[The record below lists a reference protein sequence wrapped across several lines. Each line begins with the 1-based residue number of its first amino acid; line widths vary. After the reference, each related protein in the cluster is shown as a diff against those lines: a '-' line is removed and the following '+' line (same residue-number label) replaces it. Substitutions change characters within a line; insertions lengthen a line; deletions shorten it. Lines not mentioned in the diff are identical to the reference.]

1 MRCRGSDT
9 MPPSSRLRE
18 GLNSVLPA
26 MRSAPGDAKMSI
38 TSKIVLS
45 ALLVGITVPAFAQ
58 GGLASSATG
67 TSITTQKPATAKST
81 SVHKVASSTDA
92 TKPAAPAASVNT
104 GVSSSTKPA
113 AKPELGKT
121 DSAKIESV
129 KPTGSTGAAVNS
141 GATVN
146 TGNVKPMTPATG
158 AVTPAPKNPP
168 CAARF
173 AVKSCSPRSPAPYPG
188 GWTAGRSAWH
198 PIALI
203 RPAGRIPART
213 RRIQGPQMD
222 SLPANPAFGFGAS
235 FATLAKQDGLI
246 ELDRAFLAGLQD
258 SDPELL
264 DRLLTARAAPEQL
277 DAKAEGELVVA
288 LGAPF
293 GRFLAELFGIE
304 TETARVGQITAA
316 LDVIHTCKRL
326 FVQRQA
332 VKKYADVAGFDGAAL
347 RAELEG
353 LIGAPLTEGVFANAV
368 TAWEA
373 EGRAEPLDLAMRYA
387 AWATLSA
394 EGRAH
399 HKGGTLFRVPK
410 KLDFA
415 NLVHM
420 DTVERDGVLMKRLPE
435 HDWRQRDGFA
445 LTDAGMNTQ
454 QALDQMNYCIWCHT
468 QSKDSCSKGL
478 RDRKTGAF
486 QKSHFGVTLAGCPLD
501 EKISEM
507 HKLRAEGHLLGAFA
521 TIAIDNP
528 MMAATGH
535 RICND
540 CMKACV
546 YQKQEP
552 VDIPQ
557 AETSILRDVLGLPW
571 GFEIYALVTRWNPLN
586 IRRPLPRPDSGRK
599 VLVVGLGP
607 AGFTL
612 SHHLMNDG
620 HTVVAVDGLKIEPLG
635 FDPRT
640 PVRDA
645 ATLFEN
651 LDDRIMAGFGGVAEY
666 GITVRWNKNYLKLV
680 RLLLERR
687 SSFAMAGG
695 VRFGGG
701 GTLSIDDAWAMG
713 FDHISLCMG
722 AGRPTFID
730 MPGGLARGVRQASD
744 FLMGLQLTGAA
755 KMSSIANLQL
765 RLPVVVIGGGL
776 TAVDT
781 ATESL
786 AYYVRQVEKFAW
798 RTSTLIAE
806 RGEQAVKSRWTEE
819 DAEVAAE
826 FLAHAEAI
834 ASERKAAAEA
844 GREPM
849 LAQLLDSWG
858 GATVAYRRTLGEA
871 PSYTL
876 NHEEVEKAMEEGVR
890 FAEGLSPAEVIMDR
904 FGHASALR
912 CIRADKSEAVLPA
925 KSVLVA
931 AGTQPN
937 TVLARE
943 DGRIKLD
950 GRYFQAVD
958 SNGVPVTPERAM
970 SKPSEAQVLMHR
982 AENGRFLS
990 FFGDLHPSF
999 FGNVVKAMG
1008 SAKRGYPVVTA
1019 QLDAMEPT
1027 GATGAEVIARA
1038 RADLSATVH
1047 AVNRLTPTIVEV
1059 VLHAPAAARAFK
1071 PGQFYRLQNF
1081 EMLAPRLH
1089 EGAGNT
1095 LLAMEGLAM
1104 TGAWTDPEAGLVSVI
1119 ALEMGGSSDLCAML
1133 QIGEPV
1139 VLMGPTGTPTEIHEN
1154 TTVALVGGGLGNA
1167 VLFSI
1172 GAATRAA
1179 GSKVIYFA
1187 GYKALRDRYKVEEI
1201 ERAADVIVWC
1211 SDEAPGFPAT
1221 RPQDRTFVGNIV
1233 QAMAAYGSGQLGDQ
1247 AVPLSDAQHM
1257 IVIGSD
1263 RMMQAVG
1270 VARHGV
1276 LKPYLQD
1283 GHSAI
1288 GSINSPM
1295 QCMMKEVCAQCL
1307 QPHIDPVTGIRSI
1320 VFSCFNQD
1328 QALDRV
1334 DFLALNERLRQ
1345 NALAEKISAQWIDR
1359 CLRKL
1364 NARPAM
1370 AAE

>member
-1 MRCRGSDT
+1 
-9 MPPSSRLRE
+9 
-18 GLNSVLPA
+18 
-26 MRSAPGDAKMSI
+26 
-38 TSKIVLS
+38 
-45 ALLVGITVPAFAQ
+45 
-58 GGLASSATG
+58 
-67 TSITTQKPATAKST
+67 
-81 SVHKVASSTDA
+81 
-92 TKPAAPAASVNT
+92 
-104 GVSSSTKPA
+104 
-113 AKPELGKT
+113 
-121 DSAKIESV
+121 
-129 KPTGSTGAAVNS
+129 
-141 GATVN
+141 
-146 TGNVKPMTPATG
+146 
-158 AVTPAPKNPP
+158 
-168 CAARF
+168 
-173 AVKSCSPRSPAPYPG
+173 
-188 GWTAGRSAWH
+188 
-198 PIALI
+198 
-203 RPAGRIPART
+203 
-213 RRIQGPQMD
+213 MD
-222 SLPANPAFGFGAS
+222 SLFPDHALGFGTS
-235 FATLAKQDGLI
+235 FAALATRDGLI
-246 ELDRAFLAGLQD
+246 DLDRAFLAQLQAD
-258 SDPELL
+258 DAALC
-264 DRLLTARAAPEQL
+264 DRLLTARAAPDAL

-288 LGAPF
+288 VGPHLQSFLG
-293 GRFLAELFGIE
+293 GVFGIE
-304 TETARVGQITAA
+304 AELAAIAGRTQA
-316 LDVIHTCKRL
+316 LDAVHSCKRL

-332 VKKYADVAGFDGAAL
+332 VRKYADVSGFDGAAL
-347 RAELEG
+347 RAALEAR
-353 LIGAPLTEGVFANAV
+353 IGPLSEPGFAQAV
-368 TAWEA
+368 AGWEA
-373 EGRAEPLDLAMRYA
+373 DGNAEALDLAMRYA

-394 EGRAH
+394 EGRAA
-399 HKGGTLFRVPK
+399 HKGGTLFRVPR

-415 NLVHM
+415 NLVPM
-420 DTVERDGVLMKRLPE
+420 ETVTRDGVLMKRLPE

-445 LTDAGMNTQ
+445 LTDPGMSEQ
-454 QALDQMNYCIWCHT
+454 QTLDQMNYCIWCHT

-478 RDRKTGAF
+478 RDRKTGDF
-486 QKSHFGVTLAGCPLD
+486 QKNHFGVTLAGCPLD

-507 HKLRAEGHLLGAFA
+507 HTLRAAGQVLGAFA

-546 YQKQEP
+546 FQKQEP

-557 AETSILRDVLGLPW
+557 AETSVLRDVLGLPW
-571 GFEIYALVTRWNPLN
+571 GFELYALLTRWNPLN
-586 IRRPLPRPDSGRK
+586 IRRPLPASDSGRK

-612 SHHLMNDG
+612 AHHLMNDG
-620 HTVVAVDGLKIEPLG
+620 HTVVAIDGLKIEPLG
-635 FDPRT
+635 FDVRQPI
-640 PVRDA
+640 RDA

-687 SSFAMAGG
+687 ESFAMMGG

-713 FDHISLCMG
+713 FDHIALCMG
-722 AGRPTFID
+722 AGRPTVID

-798 RTSTLIAE
+798 RYRTLVAE
-806 RGEQAVKSRWTEE
+806 RGEAAVRARWNEE
-819 DAEVAAE
+819 EAEVAAE
-826 FLAHAEAI
+826 FLAHADAIRAERIEA
-834 ASERKAAAEA
+834 ARA
-844 GREPM
+844 GRAPH
-849 LAQLLDSWG
+849 LAQLLDGWG
-858 GATVAYRRTLGEA
+858 GATVAYRRTLNEA

-890 FAEGLSPAEVIMDR
+890 FAEGVSPAEVVLDR
-904 FGHASALR
+904 FGHAAGLR
-912 CIRADKSEAVLPA
+912 CTRKGEADVVLPA
-925 KSVLVA
+925 RAVIVA

-943 DGRIKLD
+943 DDRILLD
-950 GRYFQAVD
+950 GKYFQAIDPTGAKV
-958 SNGVPVTPERAM
+958 SPQRSL

-982 AENGRFLS
+982 DDQGRFMS

-1008 SAKRGYPVVTA
+1008 SAKRGYPVVSA
-1019 QLDAMEPT
+1019 QLAAAEPT
-1027 GATGAEVIARA
+1027 KLTGAEVIVRA
-1038 RADLSATVH
+1038 KRELGAVVH

-1081 EMLAPRLH
+1081 EMLAPRVH
-1089 EGAGNT
+1089 EAEGET

-1104 TGAWTDPEAGLVSVI
+1104 TGAWTDPDAGLVSVI

-1133 QIGEPV
+1133 RPGEPV
-1139 VLMGPTGTPTEIHEN
+1139 VLMGPTGTPTEIHAN

-1172 GAATRAA
+1172 GAALRAA

-1187 GYKALRDRYKVEEI
+1187 GYKAIRDRYKVEEI

-1211 SDEAPGFPAT
+1211 CDEAPGFPAT
-1221 RPQDRTFVGNIV
+1221 RPQDRSFVGNIV
-1233 QAMAAYGSGQLGDQ
+1233 QAMAAYGAGTLGEQ
-1247 AVPLSDAQHM
+1247 AVPLQDAAHM

-1270 VARHGV
+1270 LARHGV
-1276 LKPYLQD
+1276 LAPYLKP

-1307 QPHIDPVTGIRSI
+1307 QPHIDPVTGARSV

-1328 QALDRV
+1328 QGLDVV
-1334 DFLALNERLRQ
+1334 DFPALNERLRQ
-1345 NALAEKISAQWIDR
+1345 NSLAEKITAAWIDR
-1359 CLRKL
+1359 SLQRL
-1364 NARPAM
+1364 EMRQ